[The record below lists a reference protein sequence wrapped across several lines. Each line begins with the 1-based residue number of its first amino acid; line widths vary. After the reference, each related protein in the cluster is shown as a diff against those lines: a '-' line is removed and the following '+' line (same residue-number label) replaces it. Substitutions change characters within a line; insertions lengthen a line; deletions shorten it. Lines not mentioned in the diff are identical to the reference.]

1 MPVKLIIDEHGGG
14 ICSFFCVIT
23 ASERKKKKLTLHLFF
38 CFLDFFWKVIVGEIK
53 QLQMCNQKGE
63 WTKVWIFFLLQENFH

>member
-1 MPVKLIIDEHGGG
+1 MGEEYVLFSVSSQPLKE
-14 ICSFFCVIT
+14 
-23 ASERKKKKLTLHLFF
+23 KKKTYFAFVFLFF
-38 CFLDFFWKVIVGEIK
+38 GFFWKVIVGEIK

>member
-23 ASERKKKKLTLHLFF
+23 ASERKKKLTLHLFF
-38 CFLDFFWKVIVGEIK
+38 CFLDFFWKMIVGEIK

>member
-23 ASERKKKKLTLHLFF
+23 ASERKKKTYFAFVFLFF
-38 CFLDFFWKVIVGEIK
+38 GFFWKVIVGEIK

>member
-1 MPVKLIIDEHGGG
+1 MGEEYVLFSVSSQPLKG
-14 ICSFFCVIT
+14 
-23 ASERKKKKLTLHLFF
+23 KKKLTLHLFF
-38 CFLDFFWKVIVGEIK
+38 CFLDFFWKMIVGEIK

>member
-23 ASERKKKKLTLHLFF
+23 ASERKKNLLCICFF
-38 CFLDFFWKVIVGEIK
+38 DFWVFYWKVIVGEIK